1 MALVS
6 GEFFEAADKDP
17 VPAIFLKTAHSASRV
32 HIYVFDVEGGPRLAV
47 ARLFESKDDMQ
58 PGDRDVFIL
67 DAE

>member
-6 GEFFEAADKDP
+6 GEFFEVADKES
-17 VPAIFLKTAHSASRV
+17 VPAIFLKTAGSASRV

>member
-6 GEFFEAADKDP
+6 GEFFEASDKEP
-17 VPAIFLKTAHSASRV
+17 VPAIFLKATDNPYRV

-47 ARLFESKDDMQ
+47 ARLFESKDDIQ

>member
-6 GEFFEAADKDP
+6 GKFFGAADKDP
-17 VPAIFLKTAHSASRV
+17 VPAIFLKAADSPNRV

-58 PGDRDVFIL
+58 PEDMDVFIL